1 MTILAAVREGATL
14 VLTMSEPARRNAL
27 SMAMRQRF
35 IEELERAEADPAI
48 RAIVITGA
56 GGQFCGGGDI
66 TGMDATDF
74 AAGRERFRL
83 THRLVRLH
91 LESSKPFVA
100 AVEGWAAGAAV
111 GLAIGCDT
119 VIAAEGARF
128 ITPFVR
134 IGLIPD
140 YGLLHTLP
148 RRIGEGRARNMF
160 LSADPV
166 DAAEALRIGLA
177 DQVVPDGTALEHAL
191 ARAAKLA
198 EGAPLAVAMT
208 RSILARGLVEA
219 LEWER
224 TAQATLF
231 LTADH
236 AEGKAAFLAKRK
248 PVFKGVLTR

>member
-1 MTILAAVREGATL
+1 MLDIARDGATL
-14 VLTMSEPARRNAL
+14 VLTMNEPARRNAL
-27 SMAMRQRF
+27 SMGMRQAF
-35 IEELERAEADPAI
+35 IEALEAAEGDAGVRAV
-48 RAIVITGA
+48 VITGA

-66 TGMDATDF
+66 TGMDVTDF
-74 AAGRERFRL
+74 GAGRERFRL
-83 THRLVRLH
+83 THKLVRLQ
-91 LESSKPFVA
+91 LESAKPFVA

-119 VIAAEGARF
+119 VVAAAGAKF
-128 ITPFVR
+128 VTPFVR

-160 LSADPV
+160 LSAEPV
-166 DAAEALRIGLA
+166 DSAEALRIGLV
-177 DQVVPDGTALEHAL
+177 DQVVADGTALEHAL
-191 ARAAKLA
+191 VRARKLA
-198 EGAPLAVAMT
+198 EGAPQAIAMT

-224 TAQATLF
+224 TGQAALF

-236 AEGKAAFLAKRK
+236 AEGKAAFLGKRK
-248 PVFKGVLTR
+248 PVFKGV

>member
-1 MTILAAVREGATL
+1 MLDIARDGATL
-14 VLTMSEPARRNAL
+14 VLTMNEPARRNAL
-27 SMAMRQRF
+27 SMDMRQRF
-35 IEELERAEADPAI
+35 IEALEAAEGDPAI
-48 RAIVITGA
+48 RAVVITGA

-66 TGMDATDF
+66 TGMDVADF
-74 AAGRERFRL
+74 GAGRERFRL
-83 THRLVRLH
+83 THKLVRLQ

-119 VIAAEGARF
+119 VVAAAGARF
-128 ITPFVR
+128 VTPFVR

-160 LSADPV
+160 LSAEPV
-166 DAAEALRIGLA
+166 ESAEALRIGLV
-177 DQVVPDGTALEHAL
+177 DQVVPDGSALEHAL
-191 ARAAKLA
+191 VRARKLA
-198 EGAPLAVAMT
+198 EGAPQAIAMT
-208 RSILARGLVEA
+208 RSILMRGLVEA

-224 TAQATLF
+224 TGQAALF

-236 AEGKAAFLAKRK
+236 AEGKAAFLGKRR
-248 PVFKGVLTR
+248 PVFKGV

>member
-1 MTILAAVREGATL
+1 MTVLDTARDGATL
-14 VLTMSEPARRNAL
+14 VLTMNEPARRNAL
-27 SMAMRQRF
+27 SMEMRQRF
-35 IEELERAEADPAI
+35 IAALEEAEADPAI
-48 RAIVITGA
+48 RAVVITGA

-66 TGMDATDF
+66 TGMDAADLG
-74 AAGRERFRL
+74 AGRERFRL
-83 THRLVRLH
+83 THKLVRLH
-91 LESSKPFVA
+91 LESAKPFVA

-119 VIAAEGARF
+119 VIAAQSARF
-128 ITPFVR
+128 VTPFVR

-160 LSADPV
+160 LSADPI
-166 DAAEALRIGLA
+166 DAAEALRIGLV
-177 DQVVPDGTALEHAL
+177 DQLVPDGTALQHAL
-191 ARAAKLA
+191 ARAKKLS
-198 EGAPLAVAMT
+198 EGAPQAIAMT
-208 RSILARGLVEA
+208 RAILARGLVEA

-224 TAQATLF
+224 TAQAALF

-248 PVFKGVLTR
+248 PVFKGV